1 MKRFLMA
8 LVMAIFVCS
17 ITHSQTNK
25 NSGKLSKTEQQ
36 VVELNRAWADA
47 ITKADAKAL
56 DRLFADDMIVTA
68 GNGGIRNKAEEIKDS
83 AGSPDPDFIW
93 TNPFTTEDV
102 RVKIYQGA
110 AVVTGLAKWGFKY
123 KGNEVNQ
130 ERRYTHTYIKQK
142 GQWRIVA
149 QQVSSNLV
157 AGRFAGRVS
166 VLRLDFQRQFLIIT
180 LKLEVKPRGANDE
193 VRPDI
198 RQCADVAFHRAR
210 VVLL

>member
-1 MKRFLMA
+1 MKQLLRAA
-8 LVMAIFVCS
+8 LTLVFICS
-17 ITHSQTNK
+17 LALSQTLDRK
-25 NSGKLSKTEQQ
+25 SARTSKAEQQ
-36 VVELNRAWADA
+36 IASVNRQWADA

-149 QQVSSNLV
+149 QQISSNLY
-157 AGRFAGRVS
+157 
-166 VLRLDFQRQFLIIT
+166 
-180 LKLEVKPRGANDE
+180 KKP
-193 VRPDI
+193 
-198 RQCADVAFHRAR
+198 
-210 VVLL
+210 

>member
-1 MKRFLMA
+1 M
-8 LVMAIFVCS
+8 
-17 ITHSQTNK
+17 
-25 NSGKLSKTEQQ
+25 
-36 VVELNRAWADA
+36 
-47 ITKADAKAL
+47 
-56 DRLFADDMIVTA
+56 
-68 GNGGIRNKAEEIKDS
+68 
-83 AGSPDPDFIW
+83 
-93 TNPFTTEDV
+93 

-149 QQVSSNLV
+149 QQISSNLV

-198 RQCADVAFHRAR
+198 RQCSDVAFHRAR